1 MTINNSRITIIN
13 ILNESKNHI
22 EEFFITYFD
31 IPENNIEYSSTK
43 YYTKSEE
50 IDDLVNP
57 FLKTVDVKDE
67 DKITVEQGEGYVR
80 VSIIYKV
87 KIDKV

>member
-1 MTINNSRITIIN
+1 M
-13 ILNESKNHI
+13 
-22 EEFFITYFD
+22 
-31 IPENNIEYSSTK
+31 STK
-43 YYTKSEE
+43 KKKVKRRKKTSMRKISKFQIKTFIFDMVKTTKKSEE

-57 FLKTVDVKDE
+57 FLKTVNVKDE

-87 KIDKV
+87 SIDKV

>member
-1 MTINNSRITIIN
+1 MNMKKKN
-13 ILNESKNHI
+13 IKRKKKTSMRKSKDTKFQI
-22 EEFFITYFD
+22 KTFIFD
-31 IPENNIEYSSTK
+31 TVKTTK
-43 YYTKSEE
+43 KSEE

-57 FLKTVDVKDE
+57 FLKTVNIKDE

-87 KIDKV
+87 KVDKAVKVDKV

>member
-1 MTINNSRITIIN
+1 MKKRNIKKRKKKTLTRKSKATKFQIKTFIFDTIKT
-13 ILNESKNHI
+13 
-22 EEFFITYFD
+22 
-31 IPENNIEYSSTK
+31 TK
-43 YYTKSEE
+43 KSEE

-57 FLKTVDVKDE
+57 FLKTIDVKDE

-87 KIDKV
+87 KVDKLQKL